1 MKKGYIKLITTIIS
15 VIILICI
22 GAYIALTSYSNTA
35 TTILNP
41 PTIQDKINSLRPYID
56 AADAY
61 NTKNVDYTN
70 QLQPILERLRQGT
83 HTGPIPLPN
92 YKALREDLARAKQS
106 YATPYEDINKS
117 SDDVLALLDQ
127 LIPLSEQLEE
137 AYEHEVA
144 TNGSSSINSEDLANK
159 YILLAGQFN
168 ATYNAF
174 DMSLDMHNNE
184 LYTEWIEELTTEH
197 RDNAVNF
204 IKLNFLLAQVIDRID
219 PDGNTD
225 TKKVDTIL
233 QDASKELNQLKPGV
247 TPTTQTAI
255 KAYQEAANEFIINA
269 HAYTTVNATFSEA
282 YPMLYVKYNRM
293 VNLANTININDLDS
307 IPNK

>member
-92 YKALREDLARAKQS
+92 YKALREDLAQAKQS

-174 DMSLDMHNNE
+174 DMSLDTHNNE
-184 LYTEWIEELTTEH
+184 LYTEWIEELTTER

-204 IKLNFLLAQVIDRID
+204 IKLNFLLAQAIDRID

-225 TKKVDTIL
+225 TKK
-233 QDASKELNQLKPGV
+233 
-247 TPTTQTAI
+247 
-255 KAYQEAANEFIINA
+255 
-269 HAYTTVNATFSEA
+269 
-282 YPMLYVKYNRM
+282 
-293 VNLANTININDLDS
+293 
-307 IPNK
+307 